1 MKMKV
6 TVFFSTLAAFFC
18 LLPVCFAA
26 LDWNVIQTFNLKDPP
41 LDVAFST
48 SRNKVFILTGAGQI
62 QVYEPNGT
70 LDETMDVGKGFD
82 RLWHIQ
88 GSDVVLLSSREKKTV
103 QIIELNFVEQIDISG
118 SPFRGPD
125 NAPVVV
131 AVFSDFE

>member
-1 MKMKV
+1 MKIKV
-6 TVFFSTLAAFFC
+6 TVFFSTLAALLC

-48 SRNKVFILTGAGQI
+48 SRNKVFILTGEGQI

-88 GSDVVLLSSREKKTV
+88 GSDVLLLSSHEKKTV

-118 SPFRGPD
+118 SPFRGPE

-131 AVFSDFE
+131 AVFSEFE

>member
-88 GSDVVLLSSREKKTV
+88 GSDVLLLSSREKKTV

-118 SPFRGPD
+118 SPFRGPE

>member
-6 TVFFSTLAAFFC
+6 TVFFSTLAALFC
-18 LLPVCFAA
+18 MLPICFAA

-48 SRNKVFILTGAGQI
+48 SRNKVFVLTDEGQI

-70 LDETMDVGKGFD
+70 LNETMDVGKGFD

-88 GSDVVLLSSREKKTV
+88 GSDVLVLSSREKKTV
-103 QIIELNFVEQIDISG
+103 QIIELNFVEQIDTSG

>member
-6 TVFFSTLAAFFC
+6 TFFFSTLAALFC

-103 QIIELNFVEQIDISG
+103 QIIELNFVGQIDISG
-118 SPFRGPD
+118 SPFRGPE

>member
-6 TVFFSTLAAFFC
+6 TVFVSTLAALFC

-48 SRNKVFILTGAGQI
+48 SRNKVFILTGEGQI

-118 SPFRGPD
+118 SPFRGPE

>member
-6 TVFFSTLAAFFC
+6 TVFFSTLAALFC

-48 SRNKVFILTGAGQI
+48 SRNKVFILTDEGQI

-88 GSDVVLLSSREKKTV
+88 GSDVLVLSSHEKKTV
-103 QIIELNFVEQIDISG
+103 QIIELNFVEQIDTSG
-118 SPFRGPD
+118 SPYRGPD

>member
-1 MKMKV
+1 M
-6 TVFFSTLAAFFC
+6 
-18 LLPVCFAA
+18 LPVCFAA

-48 SRNKVFILTGAGQI
+48 SRNKVFILTDEGQI

-88 GSDVVLLSSREKKTV
+88 GSDVLVLSSREKKTV
-103 QIIELNFVEQIDISG
+103 QIVELNFVEQIDTSG

>member
-118 SPFRGPD
+118 SPFRGPE

>member
-1 MKMKV
+1 MKMKA
-6 TVFFSTLAAFFC
+6 TVFFSTLAALFC

-118 SPFRGPD
+118 SPFRGPE

>member
-1 MKMKV
+1 MKMRV
-6 TVFFSTLAAFFC
+6 TVFFSTLAALFC

-26 LDWNVIQTFNLKDPP
+26 LDWNVVQTFNLKDSP

-88 GSDVVLLSSREKKTV
+88 GSDVLLLSNREKKTV

-118 SPFRGPD
+118 SPFRGPE

>member
-1 MKMKV
+1 MKMRV
-6 TVFFSTLAAFFC
+6 TVFFCTLAALFFM
-18 LLPVCFAA
+18 LPVCFAA
-26 LDWNVIQTFNLKDPP
+26 LDLTVIQTFNLKDPP

-48 SRNKVFILTGAGQI
+48 SRNKVFILTEEGQI

-82 RLWHIQ
+82 RFWHIQ
-88 GSDVVLLSSREKKTV
+88 GSDVLVLSSREKKTV
-103 QIIELNFVEQIDISG
+103 QIIELNFVEQIDTSG
-118 SPFRGPD
+118 SPFRGPE

>member
-6 TVFFSTLAAFFC
+6 TVFFGTLAALFC
-18 LLPVCFAA
+18 LLPVCYAA

-118 SPFRGPD
+118 SPFRGPE

>member
-1 MKMKV
+1 MKMRV
-6 TVFFSTLAAFFC
+6 TVFFSTLAALFC

-26 LDWNVIQTFNLKDPP
+26 LDWNVVQMFNLKDSP

-70 LDETMDVGKGFD
+70 LDETVDVGKGFD

-88 GSDVVLLSSREKKTV
+88 GSDVLLLSNREKKTV

-118 SPFRGPD
+118 SPFRGPE

>member
-1 MKMKV
+1 MRV
-6 TVFFSTLAAFFC
+6 TVFFSTLAALFC

-26 LDWNVIQTFNLKDPP
+26 LDWNVVQTFNLKDSP

-70 LDETMDVGKGFD
+70 LDETVDVGKGFD

-88 GSDVVLLSSREKKTV
+88 GSDVLLLSNREKKTV

-118 SPFRGPD
+118 SPFRGPE

>member
-26 LDWNVIQTFNLKDPP
+26 LDWDVIQTFNLKDPP

-118 SPFRGPD
+118 SPFRGPE